1 MVLIGFRINK
11 SLIYGL
17 ILLATFFGLVSCG
30 SQTGG
35 FVSTVPPNPPS
46 ALSFEK
52 VDQGLLVT
60 WRPVP
65 GALKYTLFWGP
76 EKYEYKKLVETRS
89 PAVIIKGMQNG
100 VLNYFAV
107 TSASAHA
114 ESRFSRE
121 APFIYDSDPKN
132 APLHM
137 QKAMNLVTSGHA
149 KEALLHVGSAIELDS
164 RNPEYYRER
173 AKLREQLGLQNEA
186 KKDLAIAEKLYM
198 KKRISFKETQ
208 AAPPEND

>member
-1 MVLIGFRINK
+1 MVVIGFRINK

-17 ILLATFFGLVSCG
+17 ILSATFFGLVSCG
-30 SQTGG
+30 SQTVG
-35 FVSTVPPNPPS
+35 FVSSVPPSPPS

-52 VDQGLLVT
+52 VDQGLLVS

-76 EKYEYKKLVETRS
+76 ERDEFRKLIETRS
-89 PAVIIKGMQNG
+89 PAVIIKGIQNG
-100 VLNYFAV
+100 VLNYFAA

-114 ESRFSRE
+114 ESRFSQE
-121 APFIYDSDPKN
+121 APFIYDADPKN
-132 APLHM
+132 APSHM
-137 QKAMNLVTSGHA
+137 QKAMTLVARGHI
-149 KEALLHVGSAIELDS
+149 KEALLHIGAAIELDS

-173 AKLREQLGLQNEA
+173 ARLREQIGMQHEA

-208 AAPPEND
+208 VVPPENN